1 MPATARNT
9 ASHRRCA
16 SACTSPTPPQVEGN
30 YRGKG
35 VHEAARIAGVANG
48 SEIVVSRET
57 IEQSRYKGT
66 SPRSVE
72 LKGLS
77 QPVDVVS
84 VEWQ

>member
-1 MPATARNT
+1 MTRHSAAFAPQVRIGLHLADAT
-9 ASHRRCA
+9 
-16 SACTSPTPPQVEGN
+16 QVEGN

-35 VHEAARIAGVANG
+35 VHEAARIAAIATG
-48 SEIVVSRET
+48 SEIVASAETLANTSYRVS
-57 IEQSRYKGT
+57 
-66 SPRSVE
+66 SPRQVE